1 MLLELLFAAT
11 LSGQDVY
18 TQEECLHRYE
28 EEGVVEPWDAAGCLV
43 SWIYSAETHAALDPF
58 GRDMETVFSRDAIA
72 AIEAARA
79 RWPGDGLTPG
89 LDADPFCECQ
99 DPEGLF
105 LILQITREES
115 PTRVTSGV
123 AFAFKPEDVTEEEFV
138 QLLIGENAPP
148 VTQRLVILVLE
159 DRGWR
164 VDDISDGEGYFFRA
178 SLALPAD
185 STPAP

>member
-1 MLLELLFAAT
+1 M
-11 LSGQDVY
+11 
-18 TQEECLHRYE
+18 
-28 EEGVVEPWDAAGCLV
+28 
-43 SWIYSAETHAALDPF
+43 
-58 GRDMETVFSRDAIA
+58 
-72 AIEAARA
+72 
-79 RWPGDGLTPG
+79 
-89 LDADPFCECQ
+89 
-99 DPEGLF
+99 
-105 LILQITREES
+105 
-115 PTRVTSGV
+115 TSGV

>member
-72 AIEAARA
+72 AIEA
-79 RWPGDGLTPG
+79 
-89 LDADPFCECQ
+89 DPFCDCQ

-178 SLALPAD
+178 SLARPAD